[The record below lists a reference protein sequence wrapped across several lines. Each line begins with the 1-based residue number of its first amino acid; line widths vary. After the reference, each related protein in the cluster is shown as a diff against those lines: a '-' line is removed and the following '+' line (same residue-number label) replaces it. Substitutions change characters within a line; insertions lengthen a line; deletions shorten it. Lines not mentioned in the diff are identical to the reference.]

1 MLRKLDVIQYWTEP
15 RKRNGNW
22 VEAKF
27 SREQFKLLDV
37 DNIQKAWDTREGHVK
52 RFLCKMSVDQLATGR
67 YMKRMRFCHLTNVLD
82 ASVTMR
88 RHFTFSNAHIRK
100 QRH

>member
-27 SREQFKLLDV
+27 SQEQSELLDV
-37 DNIQKAWDTREGHVK
+37 DNIQKAWDMREGHVK

-67 YMKRMRFCHLTNVLD
+67 YMKRM
-82 ASVTMR
+82 
-88 RHFTFSNAHIRK
+88 
-100 QRH
+100 